1 MFNVPISKNGEYQ
14 IFLKPYICNCS
25 KKETMQKTTI
35 INNILGWL
43 VFLIAAITYFVTLEP
58 TASWWDCSE
67 FITSAFKLEVGH
79 PPGAP
84 LHMIL
89 GRVFALFAAD
99 ISWAAFMVN
108 AMSAIASA
116 ATVMLLY
123 WSIVHLARKL
133 FSTEELSKGEQI
145 AVWGS
150 GLVGALAFTFTDS
163 FWYSAVEGEVYA
175 LSSFFTAA
183 VFWAILKWENVASE
197 PNANR
202 WLILIAYLMGLST
215 GVHLLNL
222 LAIPAIGLVYYFK
235 MYKFSWKGAISA
247 LVISIGILGSIQYV
261 IIPGVPRLAF
271 IFDKLFVNSF
281 GLPFNSGVLFLIAL
295 IIAASVWAVKYTI
308 KKNMVLLN
316 TAVTSVIVILLGYS
330 TFATIIIRA
339 SANPPMNQNHPDNAF
354 ALLRYLNREQY
365 GDRPLFYGHY
375 YNAPAIAN
383 INEKDQ
389 YNKVDG
395 KYKVTGTL
403 SGGTEYEPKL
413 ETFFPRMY
421 SSNSNHVSAYKEWGK
436 IEGKPVRVRD
446 GGEEKTLM
454 KPTFAENLRFFFTY
468 QVGHMYMRYFM
479 WNFVGRQNDVQGHGG
494 FMHGNWVSGIDIL
507 DSQKVGPRDKMPDFM
522 KNDPSR
528 NTYYFLP
535 LLFGLIG
542 MFYQYNRGKSGKEG
556 FTVTM
561 LLFVFTGLAIIVYLN
576 QTPYQPRE
584 RDYAYTGSFY
594 AFAIW
599 IGLAVPALYSMVQ
612 KILKGTTGAVV
623 VTWFSLVLVPGILV
637 SQNFEDHDR
646 SGRYMTRDYA
656 INYLESCAPHA
667 ILFTYGDN
675 DTFPLWYVQEV
686 EGFRP
691 DIKIINLSY
700 LGMDWYITQHRMA
713 SNDAAPMPFS
723 FEKEQYYM
731 GRMDAV
737 LFHERIKGSI
747 ELSEAMKF
755 LGSDDERT
763 KVQVMSG
770 EKMDFL
776 PSRSFHITVDKQKV
790 LKTGTVKHEDAA
802 LIVDSV
808 KFSISKSYITKSE
821 MAILNIIAANNWERP
836 IYIDHSLLYA
846 NSIFFLDYLQFE
858 GLAYRFVPI
867 ETKGGGMNRGRIDA
881 EILYDNVMNKFV
893 WGNVNDPDIYLD
905 EYNKKAVNIIQAR
918 YMFARLAQALIDKGD
933 TTRSVEV
940 LDRLFEVFPDEK
952 MPLTYDSFPAVE
964 LYYSAGETEKAN
976 NLVKVLSKNSFDML
990 EYYFSLPDR
999 FAVAVEEEQNRE
1011 MSLINN
1017 MVILTNRYGQE
1028 AVNKEINTKLD
1039 EIIKGL
1045 ENKMGS

>member
-1 MFNVPISKNGEYQ
+1 
-14 IFLKPYICNCS
+14 
-25 KKETMQKTTI
+25 MQKTTL
-35 INNILGWL
+35 INNILGWT
-43 VFLIAAITYFVTLEP
+43 VFLIAAVTYFVTLEP

-84 LHMIL
+84 FQMII
-89 GRVFALFAAD
+89 GRVFTLFASD
-99 ISWAAFMVN
+99 SSKAAFMVN
-108 AMSAIASA
+108 SMSALASA
-116 ATVMLLY
+116 ATIMLLY

-133 FSTEELSKGEQI
+133 FSSDTLTKGEQI

-150 GLVGALAFTFTDS
+150 GLVGALAYAFTDS
-163 FWYSAVEGEVYA
+163 FWFSAVEGEVYA
-175 LSSFFTAA
+175 LSSLFTAA
-183 VFWAILKWENVASE
+183 VFWAILKWENVAYE

-215 GVHLLNL
+215 GIHLLNL

-235 MYKFSWKGAISA
+235 KYDFSWKGLIVALAIS
-247 LVISIGILGSIQYV
+247 VGILAAIQYV

-295 IIAASVWAVKYTI
+295 IVAASFWAVKYTL
-308 KKNMVLLN
+308 KKNMFIWN
-316 TAVTSVIVILLGYS
+316 TAVTMVIVILIGYS
-330 TFATIIIRA
+330 SFATIIIRA
-339 SANPPMNQNHPDNAF
+339 SANPPMNQNDPENAF

-365 GDRPLFYGHY
+365 GDRPLFYGPY

-383 INEKDQ
+383 VDEKDQ
-389 YNKVDG
+389 YNEVDG
-395 KYKVTGTL
+395 KYKVTGSI
-403 SGGTEYEPKL
+403 SGKTEYEPKM

-421 SSNSNHVSAYKEWGK
+421 SRQANHIQAYKEWGNIK
-436 IEGKPVRVRD
+436 GKPVRIRE
-446 GGEEKTLM
+446 GGETKTLM
-454 KPTFAENLRFFFTY
+454 KPTFGENLRFFFSY
-468 QVGHMYMRYFM
+468 QVGFMYMRYFM
-479 WNFVGRQNDVQGHGG
+479 WNFVGRQNDVQGNGS
-494 FMHGNWVSGIDIL
+494 FNNGNWISGIKFL
-507 DSQKVGPRDKMPDFM
+507 DDAKVGSLENMPDYM
-522 KNDPSR
+522 KKDPSR
-528 NTYYFLP
+528 NVYYFLP

-542 MFYQYNRGKSGKEG
+542 MFYQYNRGKTGKED
-556 FTVTM
+556 FSVVLM
-561 LLFVFTGLAIIVYLN
+561 LFVFTGLAIIVYLN
-576 QTPYQPRE
+576 QYPYQPRE
-584 RDYAYTGSFY
+584 RDYAYSGSFY

-612 KILKGTTGAVV
+612 KLLKGVTGATV
-623 VTWFSLVLVPGILV
+623 VTAASLVLVPGILG
-637 SQNFEDHDR
+637 SQNFDDHDR

-656 INYLESCAPHA
+656 INYLESCAPNA

-675 DTFPLWYVQEV
+675 DTFPLWYIQEV
-686 EGFRP
+686 EGVRP

-700 LGMDWYITQHRMA
+700 LGMDWYISQHRLA

-723 FEKEQYYM
+723 FEKEKYYM

-737 LFHERIKGSI
+737 LFQERIKSSI
-747 ELSEAMKF
+747 ELSEAMNF
-755 LGSDDERT
+755 LGSDDDRT

-776 PSRSFHITVDKQKV
+776 PSRSFHITVDKQKA
-790 LKTGTVKHEDAA
+790 LNSGTVKPEDAG

-808 KFSISKSYITKSE
+808 KFRITKSYITKSE
-821 MAILNIIAANNWERP
+821 MAILNVIAANNWERP
-836 IYIDHSLLYA
+836 IYIDHSLLYS

-881 EILYDNVMNKFV
+881 DILYDNVMNKFV
-893 WGNVNDPDIYLD
+893 WGNVNSPDVYLD

-918 YMFARLAQALIDKGD
+918 YMFARLAQAFIEKGD
-933 TTRSVEV
+933 NKKAIEV
-940 LDRLFEVFPDEK
+940 LDRMLEVFPNEK
-952 MPLTYDSFPAVE
+952 MPLTFDSFPAVE
-964 LYYSAGETEKAN
+964 LYYRAGQTEKGN
-976 NLVKVLSKNSFDML
+976 QLVRTLSKNSFDML
-990 EYYFSLPDR
+990 EYYISLPDR
-999 FAVAVEEEQNRE
+999 LAVAIDEEQKRE

-1017 MVILTNRYGQE
+1017 LVILTKRYKQDDL
-1028 AVNKEINTKLD
+1028 NKEINDRLD

-1045 ENKMGS
+1045 EKEIGS

>member
-1 MFNVPISKNGEYQ
+1 
-14 IFLKPYICNCS
+14 
-25 KKETMQKTTI
+25 MQKTTI
-35 INNILGWL
+35 INNILGWA

-84 LHMIL
+84 FHMIL
-89 GRVFALFAAD
+89 GRVFTMFAAN
-99 ISWAAFMVN
+99 SSKAAFMVN
-108 AMSAIASA
+108 AMSAVASA

-133 FSTEELSKGEQI
+133 FQETELTKGEQI

-163 FWYSAVEGEVYA
+163 FWFSAVEGEVYA
-175 LSSFFTAA
+175 LSSLFTAA
-183 VFWAILKWENVASE
+183 VFWAILKWENVADE

-222 LAIPAIGLVYYFK
+222 LAVPAIGLVYYFK
-235 MYKFSWKGAISA
+235 KYAFSWKGVTVA
-247 LVISIGILGSIQYV
+247 LTISIGILASIQYV

-295 IIAASVWAVKYTI
+295 IIAAAVWAVRFTQKR
-308 KKNMVLLN
+308 NMVILN
-316 TAVTSVIVILLGYS
+316 TVVTIVIVILIGYS
-330 TFATIIIRA
+330 SFATIIIRA

-365 GDRPLFYGHY
+365 GDRPLFYGPY

-383 INEKDQ
+383 IDEKEQ

-421 SSNSNHVSAYKEWGK
+421 SNNANHIEAYREWGNIK
-436 IEGKPVRVRD
+436 GKPVRIRD
-446 GGEEKTLM
+446 GGETKTLT
-454 KPTFAENLRFFFTY
+454 KPTFGENLRFFFTY

-479 WNFVGRQNDVQGHGG
+479 WNFVGRQNDVQGHGS
-494 FMHGNWVSGIDIL
+494 FNNGNWITGIDVL
-507 DSQKVGPRDKMPDFM
+507 DKAKVGSREKMPGFM
-522 KNDPSR
+522 KNDPSH

-542 MFYQYNRGKSGKEG
+542 MFYQYNRGKNGKEG
-556 FTVTM
+556 FAVTM
-561 LLFVFTGLAIIVYLN
+561 LLFVFTGIAIVVYLN
-576 QTPYQPRE
+576 QSPYQPRE

-599 IGLAVPALYSMVQ
+599 IGLAVPTLYSWVQ
-612 KILKGTTGAVV
+612 KILKGVPGAVAATLV
-623 VTWFSLVLVPGILV
+623 SLVLVPGILA
-637 SQNFEDHDR
+637 SQNFDDHDR

-656 INYLESCAPHA
+656 KNYLESCAPNA

-686 EGFRP
+686 EGVRP
-691 DIKIINLSY
+691 DIKIINVSY

-713 SNDAAPMPFS
+713 SNTAAPMPFS
-723 FEKEQYYM
+723 FEKEKYYM

-737 LFHERIKGSI
+737 LFQERIKSSI
-747 ELSEAMKF
+747 ELSEAMNF

-763 KVQVMSG
+763 KVQVVSG

-790 LKTGTVKHEDAA
+790 LETGTVKPEDADK
-802 LIVDSV
+802 IVERIE
-808 KFSISKSYITKSE
+808 FGINKSYLVKSE
-821 MAILNIIAANNWERP
+821 TAILNIIAANNWERP
-836 IYIDHSLLYA
+836 VYINHSLLYA

-858 GLAYRFVPI
+858 GFAYRFVPI

-881 EILYDNVMNKFV
+881 DILYDNVMNKFV
-893 WGNVNDPDIYLD
+893 WGNVNSPNVYLD
-905 EYNKKAVNIIQAR
+905 EYNKKAINIIQAR
-918 YMFARLAQALIDKGD
+918 YMFARLAQALVDKGD
-933 TTRSVEV
+933 NERANEAM
-940 LDRLFEVFPDEK
+940 DKMFEIFPNEK
-952 MPLTYDSFPAVE
+952 IPLTFDSFPAVE
-964 LYYSAGETEKAN
+964 MYYRTNETEKAN
-976 NLVKVLSKNSFDML
+976 KLVRVLAQNSFEML
-990 EYYFSLPDR
+990 EYYISLPDR
-999 FAVAVEEEQNRE
+999 FAAAIDEEQSRE

-1017 MVILTNRYGQE
+1017 LAILTNRYKQYE
-1028 AVNKEINTKLD
+1028 LNKEINNKLD
-1039 EIIKGL
+1039 ELIKGL
-1045 ENKMGS
+1045 EK